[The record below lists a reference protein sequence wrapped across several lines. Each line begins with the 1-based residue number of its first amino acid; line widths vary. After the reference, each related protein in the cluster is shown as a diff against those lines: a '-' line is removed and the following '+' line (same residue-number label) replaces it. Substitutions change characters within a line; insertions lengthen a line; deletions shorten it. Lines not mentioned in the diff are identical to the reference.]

1 MASDGGH
8 EAGEGEL
15 VGPAL
20 LHGEYPGVPVHPL
33 GGDGAAVVEY
43 CGLSD
48 VRVRLVAGE

>member
-15 VGPAL
+15 VGPGL
-20 LHGEYPGVPVHPL
+20 LHGEYPGGAVHPR
-33 GGDGAAVVEY
+33 GVDGAASVEY
-43 CGLSD
+43 RVLSN